1 MKDKSKQVWY
11 LYANDV
17 KELKRECYEIIA
29 TLYVQLGQAPEAEI
43 VVQMTNL
50 FCNDLATNY
59 GSMELEEVKYALNKH
74 IRENDGPHFVNV
86 PTWNEAL
93 RSYKMSKAL
102 KRQTNQI
109 ITASAGTS
117 VPNRASR
124 RTVSITGS
132 SLARESCQQFRAAAA
147 DLSPT

>member
-11 LYANDV
+11 IYAHNI

-29 TLYVQLGQAPEAEI
+29 KLYLQLGQAPEAEI

-59 GSMELEEVKYALNKH
+59 GSMELEEVRFALNKH

-86 PTWNEAL
+86 PMWNEAL

-102 KRQTNQI
+102 KKQTNQI
-109 ITASAGTS
+109 DQYELYKKRVETMEKAIK
-117 VPNRASR
+117 NREIIKIGKGNS
-124 RTVSITGS
+124 
-132 SLARESCQQFRAAAA
+132 
-147 DLSPT
+147 DKYKYD